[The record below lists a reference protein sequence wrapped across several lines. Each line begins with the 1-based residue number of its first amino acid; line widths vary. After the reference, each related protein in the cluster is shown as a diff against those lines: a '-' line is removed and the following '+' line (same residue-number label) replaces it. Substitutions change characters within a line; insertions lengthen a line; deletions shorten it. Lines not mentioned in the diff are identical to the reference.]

1 MWNRR
6 SKADPLTAGYRRVIV
21 DVGGDMGVESMPFD
35 PAVIPNSGLF
45 SSPERL
51 TFPNTQRLDLDGLVG
66 RARSASYVPRT
77 GPEGE
82 RLIELLTALHA
93 AHADADGFVTLVYE
107 TEILSRDGALTV
119 SGPPGP

>member
-1 MWNRR
+1 M
-6 SKADPLTAGYRRVIV
+6 A
-21 DVGGDMGVESMPFD
+21 FD
-35 PAVIPNSGLF
+35 PAVIPKSGLF

-66 RARSASYVPRT
+66 RARSASYMPRT
-77 GPEGE
+77 GLAGE

-107 TEILSRDGALTV
+107 TEIYRATRL
-119 SGPPGP
+119 